1 MRDNPE
7 FKDINSFK
15 AKSDAIYGLAK
26 WCKALLDYHEALK
39 EVRPRQEK
47 LRETTEKYE
56 QSMANYKEKQA

>member
-1 MRDNPE
+1 MNRLKNYEKDKIDPKYIARIKPFMRDNPE

-39 EVRPRQEK
+39 EVRPR
-47 LRETTEKYE
+47 
-56 QSMANYKEKQA
+56 